1 MNVWVLILGLAL
13 LVGLQKMLVIR
24 FALPGIRYERRLSR
38 DTAFAGDT
46 IEMIE
51 TLQNPRPL
59 FIPWLRVESRISPYL
74 RFGRQENLNVSGKR
88 YHRSVFTMMP
98 FQQVRRR
105 HRVKLLRRGI
115 YDVGTVA
122 LTAGDLLSAGSASVD
137 MRFQAKVTVYPKLL
151 DAGEMPAI
159 LPVSRNHGD
168 MIVQTR
174 HLTDPF
180 LVCGIRP
187 YEAGD
192 APRDIHWAATA
203 RTGQMQ
209 VKVHDYTADTKLMVI
224 LNGQLRP
231 DQWGELMDY
240 EQDLIEHGISMAA
253 TLMLEVLKN
262 GAAAGFATNMP
273 FLDQEGCAFLP
284 PYGGTG
290 REEEVLQALAR
301 VHIHQE
307 RSILNCL
314 EELSVL
320 RDCDV
325 VLLTAYADDPE
336 LMERVS
342 ALRIRNR
349 SVTVHLLRKEE
360 VKQHA
365 A

>member
-1 MNVWVLILGLAL
+1 MNIWVLILGLFL
-13 LVGLQKMLVIR
+13 MVGLQKMLVTR

-38 DTAFAGDT
+38 HTAFVGDT

-74 RFGRQENLNVSGKR
+74 RFGRQENLNIRGQR
-88 YHRSVFTMMP
+88 YHRSVFTLMP

-105 HRVKLLRRGI
+105 HQVKLLRRGV

-122 LTAGDLLSAGSASVD
+122 LTAGDLVSVSSASVD
-137 MRFQAKVTVYPKLL
+137 MRFQAQVTVYPKPL
-151 DAGEMPAI
+151 DVSELPAV

-209 VKVHDYTADTKLMVI
+209 VKVHDYTADTKLMVV

-240 EQDLIEHGISMAA
+240 EQDLIEYGISMTAA
-253 TLMLEVLKN
+253 MMLEVLKN
-262 GAAAGFATNMP
+262 GAAAGFASNMP
-273 FLDQEGCAFLP
+273 FLNQEGCAFMP

-290 REEEVLQALAR
+290 REEEVLHALAR

-314 EELSVL
+314 EELSSL

-325 VLLTAYADDPE
+325 VILSAYTDDPE
-336 LMERVS
+336 FMERV
-342 ALRIRNR
+342 AGLRVRNR

-360 VKQHA
+360 VNGHVA
-365 A
+365 